1 MIEAWGRGFE
11 KIKEA
16 CALYD
21 GPLPEYRISKSGI
34 MVLCKACDR
43 YLDLLS
49 GNEKIDSIISDE
61 RIMSE
66 KMSELKKEP
75 IVQIVNYLKGNE
87 EITTAK
93 GMEITGKSE
102 AQARRYLKA
111 LCDLGMIKRTRTTKG
126 NMYIKV

>member
-1 MIEAWGRGFE
+1 M
-11 KIKEA
+11 
-16 CALYD
+16 
-21 GPLPEYRISKSGI
+21 
-34 MVLCKACDR
+34 
-43 YLDLLS
+43 LS

-102 AQARRYLKA
+102 AQVRRYLKA